1 MGQSDGFDQQTRQDE
16 GAVVFVMWNVPLQ
29 RVALIMLSTMQR
41 PTGFS
46 VVPQNLTKAQSSPE
60 NGQEQNKLLTI
71 KFNLNFC

>member
-16 GAVVFVMWNVPLQ
+16 GGVVFVMWNVPLQ

-46 VVPQNLTKAQSSPE
+46 VVPLNLTKAQSSPE

-71 KFNLNFC
+71 TENLV

>member
-16 GAVVFVMWNVPLQ
+16 GGVVFVMWNVPLQ

-46 VVPQNLTKAQSSPE
+46 VVPQNLTKAQ
-60 NGQEQNKLLTI
+60 
-71 KFNLNFC
+71 

>member
-16 GAVVFVMWNVPLQ
+16 GAGASVMWNVPLQ

-60 NGQEQNKLLTI
+60 NGQNKLLTI
-71 KFNLNFC
+71 TENLI

>member
-16 GAVVFVMWNVPLQ
+16 GGVVFVMWNVPLQ

-60 NGQEQNKLLTI
+60 NGQNKLLTI
-71 KFNLNFC
+71 TENLI